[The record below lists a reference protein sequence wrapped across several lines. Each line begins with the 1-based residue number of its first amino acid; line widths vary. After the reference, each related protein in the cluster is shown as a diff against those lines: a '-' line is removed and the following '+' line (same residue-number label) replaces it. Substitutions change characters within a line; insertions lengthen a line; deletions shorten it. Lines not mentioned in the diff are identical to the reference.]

1 MASAAW
7 GGNQFT
13 PLLVLYRVEQ
23 GFSATE
29 VYLLLACYVAGIVP
43 TVLMAGDLSD
53 RVGRRR
59 AFGSAPL
66 VAMAG
71 SAVLAVG
78 AASVP
83 VLAVGRVLSG
93 IGVGLAMAVGTTWL
107 KELSEPPWESDAL
120 PGAAARRASVALTAG
135 FLLGAGIAGIA
146 AQWAPW
152 PTRTPYGIHL
162 ALTLPAWLLVR
173 RAPETRR
180 PAAGGRRSLVRRRG
194 PGRPGPRFVRLILPT
209 APWVFGAVGVAYALL
224 PNLVAA
230 SVGHLRIAYSALATV
245 VTLGSSVGSQP
256 LVRRFDHRGTTLTLS
271 VALALASLGMA
282 LAALTAARPSPWLA
296 LGAAVVLGV
305 SYGTNLV
312 SGLLDIHATTA
323 SVDLPGTVAAF
334 YCLTYLGFWAPVGM
348 ALAASRFSYPVMLTA
363 GAVVAALTAAW
374 IVAAGHRPALLGSV
388 RDGTVQ
394 PG

>member
-152 PTRTPYGIHL
+152 PTRTPYGI
-162 ALTLPAWLLVR
+162 
-173 RAPETRR
+173 
-180 PAAGGRRSLVRRRG
+180 G